1 MVRSAR
7 RRTFPRRGAATVGG
21 GAMPIAETSGS
32 LIERALDAYDA
43 MAWRHGHR
51 VPPGPANL
59 TMIDA
64 RRQLLITRARSE
76 EWIVPSDTVT
86 VIERLLASVEAID
99 SVDIE
104 VDALDRFP
112 LDLLDALERRSTGR
126 RDRDREAETIA
137 FAFS

>member
-1 MVRSAR
+1 
-7 RRTFPRRGAATVGG
+7 
-21 GAMPIAETSGS
+21 MPTAETSGS

-51 VPPGPANL
+51 VPPGPANV

-76 EWIVPSDTVT
+76 EWVVPGETVT
-86 VIERLLASVEAID
+86 VTERLIASMEAID
-99 SVDIE
+99 SVDVE
-104 VDALDRFP
+104 ADSLDRFP

-137 FAFS
+137 FTFA

>member
-1 MVRSAR
+1 
-7 RRTFPRRGAATVGG
+7 
-21 GAMPIAETSGS
+21 MPTAETSGT

-51 VPPGPANL
+51 VPPGPAEV

-64 RRQLLITRARSE
+64 RRLLLITRARSE
-76 EWIVPSDTVT
+76 EWLVPPETVS
-86 VIERLLASVEAID
+86 VVDRLVVALEAID
-99 SVDIE
+99 SVDAE
-104 VDALDRFP
+104 ADSLDRFP

-137 FAFS
+137 FAFA